1 MFYIYILFFVLL
13 DLFSKYLSIKIITS
27 KINILWDFFYLQ
39 IFKNTWI
46 AFSTQIPF
54 LKILTIILIIWIFY
68 YYIKEVK
75 NLKDKFLDFS
85 FILILSWAIWNWF
98 ERVFLWEVTDF
109 LWVKFFA
116 VFNLADIFIS
126 LGWIILF
133 FKYLQINKKPKC
145 ESLEK

>member
-1 MFYIYILFFVLL
+1 MFYIYILFLVLL
-13 DLFSKYLSIKIITS
+13 DLFSKYLSSKVITE

-39 IFKNTWI
+39 LFKNTWI

-54 LKILTIILIIWIFY
+54 LKILTISLIIWIFY

-109 LWVKFFA
+109 LWIKFFA

-126 LGWIILF
+126 LGWIILV
-133 FKYLQINKKPKC
+133 FKYLKTNKKQNVTK
-145 ESLEK
+145 